1 MLNVL
6 HCNSNCFSIK
16 GLYFQLSCSLF
27 LDSKNRFVVGLV
39 LVTIT
44 KTLYQKIFSYSYQS
58 KIVAFYFSVVMVS
71 SLMF

>member
-44 KTLYQKIFSYSYQS
+44 KTPYQKIFSYSS
-58 KIVAFYFSVVMVS
+58 VKNSIVFYFSVVIVS